1 MLREEEDR
9 KAARR
14 RLRGE
19 SEAMS
24 SRAERSAL
32 RERVY
37 EIAAVVRELTRG
49 RTPLR
54 MSAEEMAL
62 DEMARVL
69 QRVVDANAKDV
80 GRVRSA
86 LASVQAALARRSAQ

>member
-1 MLREEEDR
+1 
-9 KAARR
+9 
-14 RLRGE
+14 
-19 SEAMS
+19 MS

-37 EIAAVVRELTRG
+37 EVAAVVRELTRG

-69 QRVVDANAKDV
+69 QRVVDANAKDA
-80 GRVRSA
+80 GRVRAA
-86 LASVQAALARRSAQ
+86 LSSVQAALARRSAQ

>member
-1 MLREEEDR
+1 
-9 KAARR
+9 
-14 RLRGE
+14 
-19 SEAMS
+19 MS
-24 SRAERSAL
+24 SRADRSAL

-37 EIAAVVRELTRG
+37 EISAVVRELTRG

-54 MSAEEMAL
+54 RSAEEIAL

-80 GRVRSA
+80 SGVRAA
-86 LASVQAALARRSAQ
+86 LASVQAALARRSAP

>member
-1 MLREEEDR
+1 
-9 KAARR
+9 
-14 RLRGE
+14 
-19 SEAMS
+19 
-24 SRAERSAL
+24 
-32 RERVY
+32 
-37 EIAAVVRELTRG
+37 
-49 RTPLR
+49 
-54 MSAEEMAL
+54 MAL

>member
-1 MLREEEDR
+1 MSASEER
-9 KAARR
+9 N
-14 RLRGE
+14 
-19 SEAMS
+19 
-24 SRAERSAL
+24 AL

-54 MSAEEMAL
+54 RSAEEIAL
-62 DEMARVL
+62 DETARLL

-80 GRVRSA
+80 KGVRSA
-86 LASVQAALARRSAQ
+86 LASVQAALARRSAS